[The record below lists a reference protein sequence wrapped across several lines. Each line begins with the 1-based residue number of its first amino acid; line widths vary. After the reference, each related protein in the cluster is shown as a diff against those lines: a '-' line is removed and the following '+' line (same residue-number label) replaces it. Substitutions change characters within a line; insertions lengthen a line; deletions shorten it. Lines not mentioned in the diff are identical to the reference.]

1 MKLSGR
7 TDIGAP
13 VGVVFAALSDFDAW
27 ERSAMR
33 RGADVHRT
41 DKLRLPGPGMT
52 WQARFAWRGR
62 ERQLQ
67 VRLSRLQADQFLA
80 VDFDGP
86 SVEGVL
92 NIELVE
98 LAARRTRMLMQVET
112 KPRTLA
118 ARLFIQ
124 SMKLAKGRVQRKY
137 DARLQ
142 AIARDIE
149 QRFTGQPTL

>member
-13 VGVVFAALSDFDAW
+13 IAFVFAALSDFEAW
-27 ERSAMR
+27 ERAAMR

-41 DKLRLPGPGMT
+41 DKLRAPGPGMT

-67 VRLSRLQADQFLA
+67 VRLTKLQPDLNLA
-80 VDFDGP
+80 LEFDGP
-86 SVEGVL
+86 SVEGVM

-98 LAARRTRMLMQVET
+98 LAAKRTRMLMQVDM

-124 SMKLAKGRVQRKY
+124 SMRLAKGRVQRKY

>member
-13 VGVVFAALSDFDAW
+13 VAFVYASLSDFEDW

-41 DKLRLPGPGMT
+41 DKLRAPGPGMT
-52 WQARFAWRGR
+52 WQARFAWRGK
-62 ERQLQ
+62 ERQLRI
-67 VRLSRLQADQFLA
+67 RLATLEPGRKLA
-80 VDFDGP
+80 IEFDGP
-86 SVEGVL
+86 SVEGTL
-92 NIELVE
+92 ALELVE
-98 LAARRTRMLMQVET
+98 LASRRTRMLMQADL

-124 SMKLAKGRVQRKY
+124 SMRLAKGRVQKRF
-137 DARLQ
+137 DARLEG
-142 AIARDIE
+142 IARDIE
-149 QRFTGQPTL
+149 QRFADQPRL